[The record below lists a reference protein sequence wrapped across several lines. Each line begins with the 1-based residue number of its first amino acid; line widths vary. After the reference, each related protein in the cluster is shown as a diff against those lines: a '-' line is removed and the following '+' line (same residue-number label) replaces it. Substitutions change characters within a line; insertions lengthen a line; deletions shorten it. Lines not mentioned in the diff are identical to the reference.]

1 MKRKSLILTT
11 LLAGALSV
19 TVSPMAFAT
28 DLRPFTFDNA
38 VPANSAPAD
47 ADDQASQSSQEAQ
60 YSDGTRAINDGRWA
74 DAEAIFSKIA
84 QQKGERADAS
94 VYWKAYAENKEG
106 KSALALA
113 SCKYLRDA
121 YPHSSWINECGAL
134 EIEIRGKSGEPV
146 QPQAEQNEELKML
159 ALNSLMQQD
168 EARALPIIQQ
178 ILTGNSS
185 EKLKDR
191 ALFVL
196 AQDSSP
202 QAQQVLMEVARGQKY
217 PALQRKAIQMIA
229 VSGGKQSVARLGEIY
244 RQSND
249 EEVKRAVLQAY
260 LFTGSPDPLVEAASR
275 ESNPQL
281 TRSAVHNLGAMQAT
295 AQLLDLYRKT
305 SSETTKSDIINS
317 LVAAGQKGAEAL
329 GTIAAS
335 EQNPELRSRAIRN
348 TGIAGGISQAP
359 SLVAAYKKNSDT
371 DTKKAVLQALFL
383 SNDSRDLIE
392 LAGAEKDPALKQEIV
407 QQLSLM
413 HSKEATDYMLEILNK

>member
-1 MKRKSLILTT
+1 MKTKSLISSA
-11 LLAGALSV
+11 LLGAAFS
-19 TVSPMAFAT
+19 SSMAFASE
-28 DLRPFTFDNA
+28 LRPFTFDY
-38 VPANSAPAD
+38 VVSVDSATFDSDAQAD
-47 ADDQASQSSQEAQ
+47 KSNQDAL

-74 DAEAIFSKIA
+74 DAESIFSKIA
-84 QQKGERADAS
+84 QQKGDRSDAS
-94 VYWKAYAENKEG
+94 IYWKAYAENKEG

-113 SCKYLRDA
+113 SCNDLRHA

-134 EIEIRGKSGEPV
+134 EIEIRGKSGDPV
-146 QPQAEQNEELKML
+146 QPQAEQDEDLKLL

-202 QAQQVLMEVARGQKY
+202 QAQQVLMDVARGQKY

-229 VSGGKQSVARLGEIY
+229 VTGGKQSVAKLGDIY

-249 EEVKRAVLQAY
+249 EQVKKAILQAY
-260 LFTGSPDPLVEAASR
+260 LITGSPDPLVEAASH
-275 ESNPQL
+275 ETDPQL
-281 TRSAVHNLGAMQAT
+281 TKSAVQSLGAMSAT
-295 AQLLDLYRKT
+295 SQLLDLYRKT
-305 SSETTKSDIINS
+305 SSDVTKSDIINS

-335 EQNPELRSRAIRN
+335 EQNSELRSRAIRN
-348 TGIAGGISQAP
+348 TGIAGGMSQAP
-359 SLVAAYKKNSDT
+359 SLVAAYRKNADPET
-371 DTKKAVLQALFL
+371 RKAVIQALFL
-383 SNDSRDLIE
+383 AGDSHDLVE
-392 LAGAEKDPALKQEIV
+392 LARAEKDPTFKQEIV

-413 HSKEATDYMLEILNK
+413 QSKEATDYMLEILNNK